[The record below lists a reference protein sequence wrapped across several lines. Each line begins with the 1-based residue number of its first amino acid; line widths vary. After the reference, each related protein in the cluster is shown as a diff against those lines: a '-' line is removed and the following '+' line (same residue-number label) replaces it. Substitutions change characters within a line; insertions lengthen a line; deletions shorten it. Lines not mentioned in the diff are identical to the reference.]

1 MLKLSLFLQSAQ
13 LIFHL
18 SQNCTR
24 FAQKLSL
31 LNQKKLF
38 PLLILGLLLALAS
51 CVPNKKIIY
60 LQDVNQT
67 LDTLYPVQPNN
78 YLLQKG
84 DIIGIDV
91 RLATDNPILQNIFQQ
106 AQVNGAQAGVQ
117 GGGDFYYLTGF
128 TVDDSGYVILPI
140 IGKINLE
147 GQNVFQANETVQN
160 TFNEYLTNV
169 YTTVRL
175 GGLRYSVLGE
185 VRRPGK
191 FMVLQNRMTIFE
203 ALANAGDLTEL
214 AKREAITIMRQY
226 PEGTKIHKVNL
237 LEENMI
243 SSPYYYIQPNDV
255 IYVEPL
261 PIRSLGTGTTGFQT
275 LAAVLSVLASAVI
288 IATQIR

>member
-1 MLKLSLFLQSAQ
+1 MIRKKS
-13 LIFHL
+13 HL
-18 SQNCTR
+18 AC
-24 FAQKLSL
+24 L
-31 LNQKKLF
+31 L
-38 PLLILGLLLALAS
+38 LLLAFAS
-51 CVPNKKIIY
+51 CVPNKKIVY
-60 LQDVNQT
+60 LQDIDHKA
-67 LDTLYPVQPNN
+67 DTVYPVQLNN

-91 RLATDNPILQNIFQQ
+91 KLATDNPILRNIFMQ
-106 AQVNGAQAGVQ
+106 AQSQGSQAGAQ

-128 TVDDSGYVILPI
+128 TLDDSGYVTLPI
-140 IGKINLE
+140 IGKIYLE
-147 GQNVFQANETVQN
+147 GQNIFQANETVQN
-160 TFNEYLTNV
+160 TFSAYLTNV

-175 GGLRYSVLGE
+175 GGLRFSVLGE

-226 PEGTKIHKVNL
+226 PEGTKIHKLNL
-237 LEENMI
+237 LDEKII

-275 LAAVLSVLASAVI
+275 LAAVLSILSSAII
-288 IATQIR
+288 IASFF

>member
-1 MLKLSLFLQSAQ
+1 MNLE
-13 LIFHL
+13 LI
-18 SQNCTR
+18 NPI
-24 FAQKLSL
+24 FAQNTTLLS
-31 LNQKKLF
+31 KK
-38 PLLILGLLLALAS
+38 ILHPFLLLLLVTLHS

-60 LQDVNQT
+60 LQDANKQA
-67 LDTLYPVQPNN
+67 DTLYQVQLNN

-91 RLATDNPILQNIFQQ
+91 KLMNDNPLIQNIFQQ
-106 AQVNGAQAGVQ
+106 AQNNAAQAGAQ

-128 TVDDSGYVILPI
+128 TLDDSGFVAVPFV
-140 IGKINLE
+140 GKINLE
-147 GQNVFQANETVQN
+147 GQNIFQANETVQN

-185 VRRPGK
+185 VKRPGK

-214 AKREAITIMRQY
+214 AKRESITIMRQY

-237 LEENMI
+237 LDEKII
-243 SSPYYYIQPNDV
+243 SSPYYYIQPNDL

-261 PIRSLGTGTTGFQT
+261 PIRALGTGTTGFQT
-275 LAAVLSVLASAVI
+275 LAAVLSILSSTVI
-288 IATQIR
+288 IATFITR

>member
-1 MLKLSLFLQSAQ
+1 MNNLPSSQIPTPLQ
-13 LIFHL
+13 L
-18 SQNCTR
+18 
-24 FAQKLSL
+24 
-31 LNQKKLF
+31 KKLHSI
-38 PLLILGLLLALAS
+38 LLLLLLALAS

-60 LQDVNQT
+60 LQDVNERA
-67 LDTLYPVQPNN
+67 DSLYPVTLNN

-91 RLATDNPILQNIFQQ
+91 KLATDNPILQNIFQQ
-106 AQVNGAQAGVQ
+106 AQNVAAQAGVQ

-128 TVDDSGYVILPI
+128 TLDDSGYVVLPI

-147 GQNVFQANETVQN
+147 GQNIFQANETVQN
-160 TFNEYLTNV
+160 TFNAYLTNV

-214 AKREAITIMRQY
+214 AKRDAISIMRQY
-226 PEGTKIHKVNL
+226 PDGTRIHKLNL
-237 LEENMI
+237 LDEKII
-243 SSPYYYIQPNDV
+243 SSPFYYIQPNDV

-261 PIRSLGTGTTGFQT
+261 KIRALGTGTNGMQS
-275 LAAVLSVLASAVI
+275 LQAVLSVLSLITTTIVLVQL
-288 IATQIR
+288 TSK

>member
-1 MLKLSLFLQSAQ
+1 M
-13 LIFHL
+13 
-18 SQNCTR
+18 
-24 FAQKLSL
+24 
-31 LNQKKLF
+31 
-38 PLLILGLLLALAS
+38 ALAS

>member
-1 MLKLSLFLQSAQ
+1 MAVV
-13 LIFHL
+13 
-18 SQNCTR
+18 
-24 FAQKLSL
+24 
-31 LNQKKLF
+31 
-38 PLLILGLLLALAS
+38 S
-51 CVPNKKIIY
+51 CVPNKKIVY
-60 LQDVNQT
+60 LQDVNKT
-67 LDTLYPVQPNN
+67 ADTLYQVQLNN

-91 RLATDNPILQNIFQQ
+91 KLATDNPILQNIFQQ
-106 AQVNGAQAGVQ
+106 AQSNAAQAGAS

-128 TVDDSGYVILPI
+128 TLDDSGYVMLPI

-147 GQNVFQANETVQN
+147 GQNIFQANETVQN
-160 TFNEYLTNV
+160 TFNDYLTNV

-185 VRRPGK
+185 VKRPGK

-214 AKREAITIMRQY
+214 AKRSSITIMRQY

-237 LEENMI
+237 LDEKII

-261 PIRSLGTGTTGFQT
+261 SIRSLGTGTTGFQT

-288 IATQIR
+288 IATQLR